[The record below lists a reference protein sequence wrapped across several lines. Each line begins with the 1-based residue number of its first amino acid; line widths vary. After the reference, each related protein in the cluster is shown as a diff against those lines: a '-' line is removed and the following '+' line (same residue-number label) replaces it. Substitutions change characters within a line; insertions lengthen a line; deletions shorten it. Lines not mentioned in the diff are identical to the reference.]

1 MRYTDNHDFGNTG
14 VLYLRTLRNLVLSAA
29 AGTFLIYCPISVRA
43 QTPHEPTELERRFAR
58 HFPERPPALFE
69 FAEGADHRPLIII
82 TNLHQ
87 FALIAYVVQTEPKS
101 ANDRSQTLFHDA
113 LTRVGGLFAPIPKG
127 LSHKIG
133 IPHIVGGLVPDAKLV
148 AAVWEDGST
157 FGPGESLARISDSR
171 KTLADS
177 YDLAIAALQ
186 TGLDKNWTAEEYLTA
201 AQQLK
206 PPMPPQQMATVEE
219 AEVVSQKL
227 ITQGIPSRTIMD
239 NMQHVVQHDP
249 SVGRLAQILLKN
261 FEQSRDA
268 LRKALGGPTTFGDQ
282 APNR

>member
-1 MRYTDNHDFGNTG
+1 M
-14 VLYLRTLRNLVLSAA
+14 RTLRNLVLSAA

-43 QTPHEPTELERRFAR
+43 QTPHERRFAR

-87 FALIAYVVQTEPKS
+87 FALTAYVVQTEPKS

-113 LTRVGGLFAPIPKG
+113 LTRM
-127 LSHKIG
+127 
-133 IPHIVGGLVPDAKLV
+133 GGLVCPY
-148 AAVWEDGST
+148 SQ
-157 FGPGESLARISDSR
+157 GPEPQDRHSPYRGRARSR
-171 KTLADS
+171 RQTCRRCLGRWQHFWSGRIARPNLRQPQKLADS

-186 TGLDKNWTAEEYLTA
+186 TGLDENWTAEEYLTA

-219 AEVVSQKL
+219 AEAVSQKL

-239 NMQHVVQHDP
+239 NMQQVVQHHP
-249 SVGRLAQILLKN
+249 VSAGWRR
-261 FEQSRDA
+261 FS
-268 LRKALGGPTTFGDQ
+268 
-282 APNR
+282 

>member
-1 MRYTDNHDFGNTG
+1 
-14 VLYLRTLRNLVLSAA
+14 
-29 AGTFLIYCPISVRA
+29 
-43 QTPHEPTELERRFAR
+43 
-58 HFPERPPALFE
+58 
-69 FAEGADHRPLIII
+69 
-82 TNLHQ
+82 
-87 FALIAYVVQTEPKS
+87 
-101 ANDRSQTLFHDA
+101 LFHDA
-113 LTRVGGLFAPIPKG
+113 LTRMGGLFAPIPKG

-133 IPHIVGGLVPDAKLV
+133 IPHIEGGLVPDAKLV

-157 FGPGESLARISDSR
+157 LGPGELLARISDSR

-219 AEVVSQKL
+219 AEGVSQKL

-249 SVGRLAQILLKN
+249 SAGRLSQILLKN

-268 LRKALGGPTTFGDQ
+268 LRKALDGPTTFGDQ